1 MRPKF
6 ISSTNQASQPLDV
19 ISHLSR
25 QERFAM
31 KTDKEE
37 LIRKRA
43 YELWESAGRPEG
55 DGLKY
60 WFKAAEAV
68 QSATTDGGEVLEN
81 AAVLGEPDEPAG
93 PADAKR
99 TPKSRVR
106 KQPDSAA
113 PKKRGTLSK
122 TSGGKK
128 GKRTEGR

>member
-1 MRPKF
+1 
-6 ISSTNQASQPLDV
+6 
-19 ISHLSR
+19 
-25 QERFAM
+25 M
-31 KTDKEE
+31 KTDREE

-60 WFKAAEAV
+60 WFKAAEEV
-68 QSATTDGGEVLEN
+68 QSATTDGVEVLEN
-81 AAVLGEPDEPAG
+81 AAVLGEPAG

-113 PKKRGTLSK
+113 PLKRGTLSK
-122 TSGGKK
+122 PSGGKK
-128 GKRTEGR
+128 GKRPEDR